1 MIEKFNDDCSYD
13 FFFDQTAKNGLWKFL
28 KEMNMD
34 LSTDIKFD
42 KKVYGKYRCVCGQ
55 PIKKGF
61 LLHNRRNGK
70 TCVVGNQCYGYIKD
84 YLGWK

>member
-1 MIEKFNDDCSYD
+1 MIEKFNDDYD
-13 FFFDQTAKNGLWKFL
+13 FYFKAKGNKDGLGKFL

-34 LSTDIKFD
+34 LSTDIRYD
-42 KKVYGKYRCVCGQ
+42 KIVYGNRKCVCGQ

-61 LLHNRRNGK
+61 RLYNQRNDRV
-70 TCVVGNQCYGYIKD
+70 CVVGKRCYGYIKN